1 MESVNDALN
10 KWIEKWKQGLSWRE
24 RWDVNG
30 WHKEDDLSVES
41 NADYW
46 DDEEDNHPP
55 HSLRRSAK
63 NRLIKEAV
71 ETGRVIDLDRIYKD
85 GKIFGYE
92 VECTKDEKGAITKLK
107 ATDSDH
113 EYIVSFRFDW
123 VGFNLL
129 IQAFPADRSKN
140 LPEVIRSCTSLDVLL
155 ALKYD
160 LMEYAVRDT
169 VNRIIAEFE
178 RRYNDYD

>member
-1 MESVNDALN
+1 MESVNDAIN
-10 KWIEKWKQGLSWRE
+10 KWLEKWKQAAE
-24 RWDVNG
+24 WDP
-30 WHKEDDLSVES
+30 EDSLSVEF

-55 HSLRRSAK
+55 RALRRSAK
-63 NRLIKEAV
+63 NRIIKEAI
-71 ETGRVIDLDRIYKD
+71 ESGRVIDLDRIYKD

-92 VECTKDEKGAITKLK
+92 MECQDDICLAAPITKIVENG
-107 ATDSDH
+107 H
-113 EYIVSFRFDW
+113 EYYISFRIDW
-123 VGFNLL
+123 PGFNLQ
-129 IQAFPADRSKN
+129 IQGVPAVKSKRV
-140 LPEVIRSCTSLDVLL
+140 PGVIRLCFPLDNILS
-155 ALKYD
+155 LKYD